1 MPRQRQQAAQNTG
14 FNSAACA
21 VELHEPARVD
31 EPVHDSRRHL
41 VVAEHGHPLAEL
53 YVGRDDHALPALRH
67 RHHLEQQP
75 RAAIRPCSR
84 PKSTCVTTPSC
95 SAASRWTNP
104 RASRSSAGS
113 PFLARS
119 TPPTSPTPPRPR
131 RNEPGHSVR

>member
-14 FNSAACA
+14 FNSVTCA

-75 RAAIRPCSR
+75 RALDVQRHVAQL
-84 PKSTCVTTPSC
+84 VQDEEF
-95 SAASRWTNP
+95 AAGATLS
-104 RASRSSAGS
+104 G
-113 PFLARS
+113 L
-119 TPPTSPTPPRPR
+119 PPRISR
-131 RNEPGHSVR
+131 RRKE